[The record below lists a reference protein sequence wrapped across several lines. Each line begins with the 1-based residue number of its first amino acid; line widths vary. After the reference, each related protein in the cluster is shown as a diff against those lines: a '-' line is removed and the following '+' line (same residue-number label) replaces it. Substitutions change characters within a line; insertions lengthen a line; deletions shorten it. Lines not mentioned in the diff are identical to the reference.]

1 MTPYLHLDTG
11 VTVALAAE
19 VTTVGRAR
27 EADLWL
33 DGPTVSPLHAELV
46 RRGGFLYVADLG
58 LSDNGTFVNGRPVGR
73 RLLTEG
79 DVVCFGR
86 VACLVGGTR
95 PQDIPETVRDP
106 LPELTPRELDVL
118 NELCRPVW
126 SAEAFVTSASVS
138 TIAVRLD
145 VTQAAVKQ
153 HLLRIYDKFEIA
165 KGSDRRTRLANMAV
179 TLGLGRPQ
187 EVPLVPEHW
196 LIQAAR
202 QGGRPGSIASA
213 AGLPQAT
220 VERLLRDAGEL
231 P

>member
-1 MTPYLHLDTG
+1 MTPYLQLDTG
-11 VTVALAAE
+11 ETAALTAE

-27 EADLWL
+27 EADIRLEDL
-33 DGPTVSPLHAELV
+33 TVSPLHAELV
-46 RRGGFLYVADLG
+46 RRRGLVYVADLG

-73 RLLTEG
+73 RLLAEG

-86 VACLVGGTR
+86 VPCRAGGIS
-95 PQDIPETVRDP
+95 PHDIPETVRDP

-118 NELCRPVW
+118 NELCRPAL
-126 SAEAFVTSASVS
+126 SAEAFVGPASVG

-153 HLLRIYDKFEIA
+153 HLLRLYNKFGITGGA
-165 KGSDRRTRLANMAV
+165 DRRTRLANTAV
-179 TLGLGRPQ
+179 VLGLARPQ
-187 EVPLVPEHW
+187 QIPSLPEPW

-202 QGGRPGSIASA
+202 RGGRPGVIAEM
-213 AGLPQAT
+213 AGLPLAT